1 MRQFMDSA
9 LNAKVSFL
17 ESVTAAGKPIN
28 TGTFLQIV
36 TSEKLL
42 KKYGQLLQKLRG
54 CQDKTER
61 DNLKK
66 TLPAFTPSGK
76 FSERNAAGLLEHS
89 GLLTFDVDAKGN
101 TWLNSETAPALR
113 DQIANL
119 PEVAYV
125 ALSAS
130 GAGVWGVVVIEN
142 PEQHKEHFKAL
153 QTDFAA
159 FGIVIDSACSDVC
172 RARFWSYDPDAKFN
186 HSPTIYRKLP
196 APPQAAPYMPAAR
209 RYDQPRP
216 DDLAALAA
224 DHLIKSKAVVA
235 FGYEDY
241 FRIVTACKNAFGDN
255 GDATA
260 WAILENSPNFIQSNF
275 RKHFAEKWRAAGNK
289 VTGGTLVHIAKE
301 HGFLYSAAPKAT
313 DSATRP
319 QAAPQ
324 QPTTPQP
331 EQSKVL
337 PPGYRFERYTDKAG
351 NQVETLINA
360 DGYPAAWDVEP
371 MAKAALTRAIQNNP
385 VLTSAIC
392 RLDLTFDGV
401 SALDDAEAQA
411 WQAKQERRR
420 AWYPAPTDRTQQP
433 APAGA

>member
-1 MRQFMDSA
+1 MSA
-9 LNAKVSFL
+9 LNAKVSFF

-28 TGTFLQIV
+28 TGTFLQVV

-42 KKYGQLLQKLRG
+42 KKYGQLLQKLRA

-61 DNLKK
+61 DNLKEQ
-66 TLPAFTPSGK
+66 LPAFTPSGK

-89 GLLTFDVDAKGN
+89 GLLAFDVDAKGN
-101 TWLNSETAPALR
+101 TWLNSGTAPALR

-130 GAGVWGVVVIEN
+130 GAGVWGVVVIER

-159 FGIVIDSACSDVC
+159 FGINIDPACSDVC
-172 RARFWSYDPDAKFN
+172 RLRFWSYDPDAKFN

-196 APPQAAPYMPAAR
+196 APPQAAPYKTPAR
-209 RYDQPRP
+209 KDDQPRP
-216 DDLAALAA
+216 DDMAEQAA

-235 FGYEDY
+235 FGYDDY
-241 FRIVTACKNAFGDN
+241 FRIVTACKNAFGDS
-255 GDATA
+255 GEETA
-260 WAILENSPNFIQSNF
+260 RAILENSPNFIQSNF
-275 RKHFAEKWRAAGNK
+275 RKHFADKWRAAGNK
-289 VTGGTLVHIAKE
+289 VTAGTLVHIAKE
-301 HGFLYSAAPKAT
+301 HGFVYTPPPKAT

-319 QAAPQ
+319 QEAPQ
-324 QPTTPQP
+324 QPTASQP

-360 DGYPAAWDVEP
+360 DGYPATWDVEP
-371 MAKAALTRAIQNNP
+371 MAKAALTRATQSNP
-385 VLTSAIC
+385 VVTSAIC
-392 RLDLTFDGV
+392 RLGLTFDGV
-401 SALDDAEAQA
+401 FALDDAEAQE
-411 WQAKQERRR
+411 WKAKQARRR
-420 AWYPAPTDRTQQP
+420 AWYPAPAHDRTRQP
-433 APAGA
+433 APAG